1 MVGLRRHRG
10 SREPLPLWP
19 VPVPVPVPAPDSSG
33 TGWLVALAPEGDAG
47 QDGRMSDVAATLRL
61 RITPET
67 LRVEVDDEVV
77 LEEEAAIAF
86 SYEARAEDAAVI
98 AVGDG
103 TRELPEQ
110 IRTFDWSAEPDPR
123 LRRAVLVP
131 VDEAAWYR
139 PLATGDETKR
149 PEYENPWDHQG
160 EIVNVHP
167 FAPGEGSVRT
177 WLVFLHFFRFHLF
190 HGRRARRIG
199 FFRLWWIRLFG
210 RVEVVIPELPEDDR
224 LHDDLVRGLR
234 GVFGGRVML
243 NGAPARVRSA
253 ARRPLR
259 DWLPIAAPS
268 AILVLILAARSTFG
282 APVWFNGL
290 GFITSL
296 VGGLSLFAAW
306 RELRA
311 GPSAPT
317 VRPPSPRALHRRV
330 DAGPDA
336 DPRAFAG
343 PRETWLSADD
353 TGDFLGM
360 IPPLALVAWPVVA
373 AWFRFWGPRPGPV
386 FLVALAVLALG
397 GFLATRP
404 RISLGER
411 GITVRPR
418 GLLGRPFR
426 IPHGRIRHVALRRGE
441 NDAPQLA
448 ILFRGGGELVI
459 GYRLRTRRRAAR
471 MEELESA
478 LLDRL
483 HGAGSYREPG
493 ARVVG

>member
-1 MVGLRRHRG
+1 
-10 SREPLPLWP
+10 
-19 VPVPVPVPAPDSSG
+19 
-33 TGWLVALAPEGDAG
+33 
-47 QDGRMSDVAATLRL
+47 MSDVAATLRL

-67 LRVEVDDEVV
+67 LRVEVDDEVL

-131 VDEAAWYR
+131 VDEASWYR

-177 WLVFLHFFRFHLF
+177 WLVFLRYFRFHLF
-190 HGRRARRIG
+190 HGPRARRIG

-224 LHDDLVRGLR
+224 THDDLVRGLR
-234 GVFGGRVML
+234 EVFGGRVML
-243 NGAPARVRSA
+243 NGAPARVRSTV
-253 ARRPLR
+253 RRPLR

-268 AILVLILAARSTFG
+268 
-282 APVWFNGL
+282 
-290 GFITSL
+290 
-296 VGGLSLFAAW
+296 
-306 RELRA
+306 
-311 GPSAPT
+311 
-317 VRPPSPRALHRRV
+317 PSPRALHRRV

-343 PRETWLSADD
+343 ARETWLSADD

-360 IPPLALVAWPVVA
+360 IPPLALVAWPVLA
-373 AWFRFWGPRPGPV
+373 AWFRFWAPRTGPV

-404 RISLGER
+404 RVSLGER